1 VTAPNRRPSAEG
13 ALGNHE
19 KRISTLESIAP
30 PAAGDKYRNSSV
42 KYSLGGPEWKTAI
55 LQSEGSFTTTVDTTV
70 PFGGYVEL
78 SGLNTGY
85 IIVGMPLGPTGSI
98 WGTNMAYRTATDGG
112 KVIMEWQTQLT
123 DALQFGATSYPEV
136 VDGPDTSA
144 SWYHHNASTFDQ
156 DFYSA
161 APGDFFTGQYGVISP
176 SGTGTTMLSAAGT
189 AAPNPPYG
197 ALTVRQMNGGG
208 DGSVM
213 WYLRLRVMGQNASSS
228 GYKARIY
235 YLAVKRFQGGDGHEL
250 F

>member
-1 VTAPNRRPSAEG
+1 MTAHNRRPSVEG

-30 PAAGDKYRNSSV
+30 PAAGDKYRNTSV

-55 LQSEGSFTTTVDTTV
+55 LQPEGNFTATVDTTV

-78 SGLNTGY
+78 NGLNTGY
-85 IIVGMPLGPTGSI
+85 IIVGMPLGPKGSI
-98 WGTNMAYRTATDGG
+98 WGVDMAFRKDTDAGQ
-112 KVIMEWQTQLT
+112 VIMEWQTQLV

-144 SWYHHNASTFDQ
+144 TWYHLNASTFDQ
-156 DFYSA
+156 DFYAA
-161 APGDFFTGQYGVISP
+161 APSDFFVGQYSVISP
-176 SGTGTTMLSAAGT
+176 SGADLAMLSATGT

-197 ALTVRQMNGGG
+197 GLTVRQMNGGG
-208 DGSVM
+208 DGGVM
-213 WYLRLRVMGQNASSS
+213 WYLRLRVMGKNAASSA
-228 GYKARIY
+228 YKARIY
-235 YLAVKRFQGGDGHEL
+235 YLAVKRYQGSDGHEL